1 MLSKSAIK
9 YIRALQQKKNRQNY
23 NNFVVEGEKM
33 ANEILSHP
41 NQEIEAIYALPEWIE
56 QNGKLVK
63 PFKSILSS
71 ISARELKQISSLKT
85 PNQILL
91 IIKQPQFEIDHALLS
106 RSFCIFLDD
115 IRDPGNM
122 GTILRIADWFGVPY
136 VFCSPTCVEIFNPKV
151 VQASM
156 GALFRVKFFSLSL
169 NELTT
174 EYPNLN
180 YFAAML
186 EGEDVFKLTLT
197 TEHGIIIMGN
207 EARGVNKEQ
216 LPSSTKMITIPKG
229 KADGAESL
237 NAAVATGIIMA
248 ALKNG

>member
-23 NNFVVEGEKM
+23 KNFVVEGEKM
-33 ANEILSHP
+33 ANEILSRP
-41 NQEIEAIYALPEWIE
+41 NQKIEAIYALPDWIE
-56 QNGKLVK
+56 QNEKLVK
-63 PFKSILSS
+63 PFESILSV

-85 PNQILL
+85 PNQLLL
-91 IIKQPQFEIDHALLS
+91 IVKQPEFEIDHALLS

-156 GALFRVKFFSLSL
+156 GALFRVQFFSLSL
-169 NELTT
+169 NEMTAQ
-174 EYPNLN
+174 YPHLN
-180 YFAAML
+180 YYAAML
-186 EGEDVFKLTLT
+186 AGENVFEIKVDN
-197 TEHGIIIMGN
+197 GIIIMGN
-207 EARGVNKEQ
+207 EARGVNKDQ
-216 LPSSTKMITIPKG
+216 LPPETKMITIPKG